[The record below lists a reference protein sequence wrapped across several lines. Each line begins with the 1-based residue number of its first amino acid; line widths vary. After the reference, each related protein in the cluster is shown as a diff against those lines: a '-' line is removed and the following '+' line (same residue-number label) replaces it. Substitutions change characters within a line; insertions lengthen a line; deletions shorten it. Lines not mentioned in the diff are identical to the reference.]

1 MLSLCWPI
9 APSGFLWQVGAFDA
23 DNRSGIDQTLHR
35 ISAIRNRAGRVV
47 GLTCRVG
54 RVIEGSAAMVEDFV
68 RRGRNILLLGRS
80 VSITPAGSSPPLFL
94 PARGAL
100 RHTISQVPFVL
111 SCRDMVV
118 PLMPC
123 RPGVG
128 KTTAIRDISCMLA
141 NSMHKRTVIV
151 DTSNEI
157 GGDGDVP
164 HPGIGDAR
172 RMQVI
177 NVINA
182 QPAGMGQE
190 GAAAIGPFSQGR
202 GL

>member
-1 MLSLCWPI
+1 MI
-9 APSGFLWQVGAFDA
+9 G
-23 DNRSGIDQTLHR
+23 H
-35 ISAIRNRAGRVV
+35 
-47 GLTCRVG
+47 
-54 RVIEGSAAMVEDFV
+54 
-68 RRGRNILLLGRS
+68 
-80 VSITPAGSSPPLFL
+80 
-94 PARGAL
+94 
-100 RHTISQVPFVL
+100 VP
-111 SCRDMVV
+111 VV
-118 PLMPC
+118 PSCHDLVVTLMPC

-177 NVINA
+177 NA